1 MAVCM
6 KYGKM
11 TLPNVPHKEPVFI
24 FRAQDIFAEKYI
36 RMYAE
41 EALQRTGDI
50 ANYKKL
56 ITSAQNFQ
64 LWATKKIP
72 DQKGLIVYGKLL
84 LIYCGTFYLSAFVAL
99 IYLILHI

>member
-1 MAVCM
+1 MAVCL

-24 FRAQDIFAEKYI
+24 FRAQDIFAEKYL

-72 DQKGLIVYGKLL
+72 D
-84 LIYCGTFYLSAFVAL
+84 
-99 IYLILHI
+99 

>member
-1 MAVCM
+1 MAVCL
-6 KYGKM
+6 KYGKIV
-11 TLPNVPHKEPVFI
+11 LPNVPHKEPVFI

-56 ITSAQNFQ
+56 ITSANGFQ

-72 DQKGLIVYGKLL
+72 D
-84 LIYCGTFYLSAFVAL
+84 
-99 IYLILHI
+99 

>member
-6 KYGKM
+6 KYGKI
-11 TLPNVPHKEPVFI
+11 TLPDTPHKEPVFI
-24 FRAQDIFAEKYI
+24 FRAQDLFAEKYI

-41 EALQRTGDI
+41 EVLQRTGDI

-64 LWATKKIP
+64 LWGTKKIP
-72 DQKGLIVYGKLL
+72 D
-84 LIYCGTFYLSAFVAL
+84 
-99 IYLILHI
+99 